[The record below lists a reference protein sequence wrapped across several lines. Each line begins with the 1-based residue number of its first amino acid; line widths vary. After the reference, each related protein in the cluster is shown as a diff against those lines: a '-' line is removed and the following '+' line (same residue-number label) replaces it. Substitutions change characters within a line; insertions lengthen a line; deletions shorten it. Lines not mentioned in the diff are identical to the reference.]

1 MVVVVT
7 GAGSG
12 IGRAIARSYAKR
24 GADLVLADI
33 NEESLLDAKREFES
47 PGIRVYAQV
56 TDVTMADDIASLC
69 ENSYRIMGRCDV
81 LVNNAGV
88 AMFGLVEQTSLSDWK
103 WLLDVNL
110 WGVIYGCHYFYPRM
124 IEQGGGGHIV
134 NVSSAA
140 GLGPIP
146 AQVVYCASK
155 YAVVGLSETL
165 RGEGALNGIGV
176 SVICPSLVNTNI
188 PQSVRWRMTTKNC
201 PTEELFIQ
209 KSAALATRRNY
220 SADNVGERVVRA
232 VERNKGIVKVG
243 PEAYLMDYAH
253 RLFPSIGR
261 VWQIMAL
268 KVMNRTL

>member
-146 AQVVYCASK
+146 AQVAYCASK

-176 SVICPSLVNTNI
+176 SVICPSLSYRGAVHPEVGGTGDATQLLRRQCRREGRPRGREEQRHRKGRPRGLPDGLR
-188 PQSVRWRMTTKNC
+188 PQAVPLNR
-201 PTEELFIQ
+201 Q
-209 KSAALATRRNY
+209 GLA
-220 SADNVGERVVRA
+220 DH
-232 VERNKGIVKVG
+232 G
-243 PEAYLMDYAH
+243 PEGHEQD
-253 RLFPSIGR
+253 
-261 VWQIMAL
+261 AL
-268 KVMNRTL
+268 GGT